1 MSPAALEV
9 EAMVEPRSFLFV
21 TWEGGGN
28 VPPVLGVAR
37 RLAARGHD
45 VTVLTEPCLQDAVE
59 AMGARCVPFTRHFVR
74 QDAAVPLL
82 NDFEARDPLSAL
94 DKTFTNVMFGPAA
107 IVAEETTHAITARR
121 PDVVVADYLMPGALV
136 VAEAAGMPRATTP

>member
-1 MSPAALEV
+1 HAAGPRGRRRGRARRPGRGHRRLRVEAAAPRPGQDAGGDEGGDGAPGTGRARRAAAYMSPAALEV

-37 RLAARGHD
+37 RLAAGGHD

-59 AMGARCVPFTRHFVR
+59 AIGARFVPFTRHFVR

-82 NDFEARDPLSAL
+82 NDFEARDP
-94 DKTFTNVMFGPAA
+94 
-107 IVAEETTHAITARR
+107 
-121 PDVVVADYLMPGALV
+121 
-136 VAEAAGMPRATTP
+136 